1 MGNPKRKFLFYTK
14 LEISLHFGP
23 TSSFEYLNIFDTLL
37 LPKRFDSF
45 SEVFFFSSSERW
57 GGSRVGFSI
66 SSSSSVRPV
75 ASRRVP
81 DAKTSKEERLS
92 GSNSSSYNQQ
102 QKEREKRLYSDGTQG
117 WALTHDPCGCCW
129 NSASSTQDWE
139 GKKEGPPPVKSPP
152 AVSCLLVSF
161 IFLLLLLLWL
171 NKRNGRTRWW
181 LYNSIGAAAF
191 LFPPFLG
198 PRYEPFFRSAISFSC
213 LIWLFFFFM
222 SPVNGIKSAMEK
234 PLKPVID
241 SQWNENK
248 NFFLSFFA
256 AAHPEPRKE
265 MGLFWVSVGQS
276 VRRPSC
282 IILVTRF
289 FSFWERRVGVADA
302 DGAQK
307 PTAEDTPSEI
317 TQRSSSSFL

>member
-45 SEVFFFSSSERW
+45 SEVFPRSVEVGLELVFLFLLPPPFGRLRPAVFLMPKRQKRRGWAGATAAATTSSRRKEKKGYIATARRGGPSRTTRAAAETQHPQRRTERERRKDLLRWNRLLLSAVCSFLLYSYYYYYYDWIKETAVRAGGCITQSGRPRFFS
-57 GGSRVGFSI
+57 
-66 SSSSSVRPV
+66 
-75 ASRRVP
+75 
-81 DAKTSKEERLS
+81 
-92 GSNSSSYNQQ
+92 
-102 QKEREKRLYSDGTQG
+102 
-117 WALTHDPCGCCW
+117 
-129 NSASSTQDWE
+129 
-139 GKKEGPPPVKSPP
+139 
-152 AVSCLLVSF
+152 
-161 IFLLLLLLWL
+161 
-171 NKRNGRTRWW
+171 
-181 LYNSIGAAAF
+181 
-191 LFPPFLG
+191 PPFLG

-317 TQRSSSSFL
+317 TQRSSSSSFL

>member
-1 MGNPKRKFLFYTK
+1 MILSARGKPKKKENF
-14 LEISLHFGP
+14 
-23 TSSFEYLNIFDTLL
+23 SFTRNWKYLSTLVRRAHLNIWIFSTLFFSL
-37 LPKRFDSF
+37 SDSIHF
-45 SEVFFFSSSERW
+45 RRFFFSSSERW

-92 GSNSSSYNQQ
+92 GSNSSSYNQQQ

-191 LFPPFLG
+191 LFPPFFGAEIWAILSL
-198 PRYEPFFRSAISFSC
+198 RY
-213 LIWLFFFFM
+213 LFLLSHLTLLLFY
-222 SPVNGIKSAMEK
+222 VA
-234 PLKPVID
+234 
-241 SQWNENK
+241 SQWNQICYGK
-248 NFFLSFFA
+248 
-256 AAHPEPRKE
+256 
-265 MGLFWVSVGQS
+265 
-276 VRRPSC
+276 
-282 IILVTRF
+282 
-289 FSFWERRVGVADA
+289 
-302 DGAQK
+302 
-307 PTAEDTPSEI
+307 TAET
-317 TQRSSSSFL
+317 RHR